1 MYSNINSSN
10 KLLIQKIKVFAEK
23 MMQDYPP
30 GHNFLHI
37 MRVHELAKHIA
48 QKEKADL
55 LIVEAAALLHDI
67 GRKYE
72 LINPKINHADKS
84 AELALPFLKT
94 LIKIGFP
101 SDKINPVLYAIRNH
115 RFTKGII
122 PDTIEARVLQDADK
136 LDALGA
142 AGIMR
147 C

>member
-84 AELALPFLKT
+84 AEIALPFLRK
-94 LIKIGFP
+94 LVNSGKNKEFGFP
-101 SDKINPVLYAIRNH
+101 EDKIPAVLYAIRNH
-115 RFTKGII
+115 RFTKGVI
-122 PDTIEARVLQDADK
+122 PDTIEA
-136 LDALGA
+136 
-142 AGIMR
+142 
-147 C
+147 

>member
-55 LIVEAAALLHDI
+55 LIVETAALLHDI

-72 LINPKINHADKS
+72 LRNPKINHADKS
-84 AELALPFLKT
+84 AEIALPFLRKLSKDGKKVKNIKRKDEKNKKT
-94 LIKIGFP
+94 CFPENKIP
-101 SDKINPVLYAIRNH
+101 AVLYAIKNH
-115 RFTKGII
+115 RFTKGVIR
-122 PDTIEARVLQDADK
+122 DTIEAKVL
-136 LDALGA
+136 
-142 AGIMR
+142 
-147 C
+147 